1 MRFFMISDLHLSNQ
15 GSKIA
20 DSTFQAL
27 YEKIRKN
34 ISPDEHLLFIVLG
47 DIIDKGN
54 IEGYVSAEKYFSS
67 LRHEL
72 KDYKIKFEFIPGNH
86 DLVNGS
92 LSDFD
97 TFISKMGVDYS
108 FSNNPVVAKEYGNVN
123 FIFADSNLS
132 KDYKASGEINLEAI
146 RLKVIKDKQNI
157 LFAIM
162 L

>member
-1 MRFFMISDLHLSNQ
+1 M
-15 GSKIA
+15 
-20 DSTFQAL
+20 
-27 YEKIRKN
+27 
-34 ISPDEHLLFIVLG
+34 FIVLG

-97 TFISKMGVDYS
+97 TFISKMGVS
-108 FSNNPVVAKEYGNVN
+108 RTTTISSMRTCANGAPRRAMR
-123 FIFADSNLS
+123 IS
-132 KDYKASGEINLEAI
+132 
-146 RLKVIKDKQNI
+146 
-157 LFAIM
+157 
-162 L
+162 

>member
-72 KDYKIKFEFIPGNH
+72 KD
-86 DLVNGS
+86 
-92 LSDFD
+92 
-97 TFISKMGVDYS
+97 
-108 FSNNPVVAKEYGNVN
+108 
-123 FIFADSNLS
+123 
-132 KDYKASGEINLEAI
+132 
-146 RLKVIKDKQNI
+146 
-157 LFAIM
+157 
-162 L
+162 

>member
-1 MRFFMISDLHLSNQ
+1 M
-15 GSKIA
+15 
-20 DSTFQAL
+20 
-27 YEKIRKN
+27 
-34 ISPDEHLLFIVLG
+34 FIVLG

-97 TFISKMGVDYS
+97 TFIS
-108 FSNNPVVAKEYGNVN
+108 
-123 FIFADSNLS
+123 IFCQLDS
-132 KDYKASGEINLEAI
+132 SGEIIQL
-146 RLKVIKDKQNI
+146 LQKSTV
-157 LFAIM
+157 M
-162 L
+162 

>member
-1 MRFFMISDLHLSNQ
+1 M
-15 GSKIA
+15 
-20 DSTFQAL
+20 
-27 YEKIRKN
+27 
-34 ISPDEHLLFIVLG
+34 FIVLG

-67 LRHEL
+67 LRHEF

-132 KDYKASGEINLEAI
+132 RDYKSSCEINLEEI
-146 RLKVIKDKQNI
+146 CLKVIKDKQNI

>member
-132 KDYKASGEINLEAI
+132 RDYKSSCEINLEEI
-146 RLKVIKDKQNI
+146 CLKVIKDKQNI

>member
-67 LRHEL
+67 FVMA
-72 KDYKIKFEFIPGNH
+72 Y
-86 DLVNGS
+86 
-92 LSDFD
+92 
-97 TFISKMGVDYS
+97 ISKIALIIHPSM
-108 FSNNPVVAKEYGNVN
+108 
-123 FIFADSNLS
+123 
-132 KDYKASGEINLEAI
+132 
-146 RLKVIKDKQNI
+146 
-157 LFAIM
+157 
-162 L
+162 